1 MSFSKAKGTGYETEV
16 VKAHRALGIESRRQP
31 GSGAIAGFPC
41 DIQIAGLLGE
51 CKRSRKQCTRLYKA
65 LEQGGADILFLRDD
79 NQKTLTVLPW
89 ETWKL
94 ILEWL
99 ELAKKFPAEPEYE
112 IGVTDHAK
120 GE

>member
-1 MSFSKAKGTGYETEV
+1 MSFSKAKGTGYEGEV
-16 VKAHRALGIESRRQP
+16 VKAHEALGIDSRRQP
-31 GSGAIAGFPC
+31 GSGAIKGFPC
-41 DIQIAGLLGE
+41 DVQIAGLLGE

-79 NQKTLTVLPW
+79 NKKTLTVLPW
-89 ETWKL
+89 ETWVL

-99 ELAKKFPAEPEYE
+99 ELAKKFPAKQEFE
-112 IGVTDHAK
+112 IDEIDHEQ

>member
-41 DIQIAGLLGE
+41 DIQLAGLLGE
-51 CKRSRKQCTRLYKA
+51 CKRSKKQCTRLYKA

-79 NQKTLTVLPW
+79 HQKTLTVL
-89 ETWKL
+89 KL

-99 ELAKKFPAEPEYE
+99 ELAKKFPAEPESE
-112 IGVTDHAK
+112 IGGTDHAN
-120 GE
+120 EE

>member
-1 MSFSKAKGTGYETEV
+1 MSFSKTKGTVYETEV

-51 CKRSRKQCTRLYKA
+51 CKRSKKQCTRLYKA
-65 LEQGGADILFLRDD
+65 LSQGGADILFVRDD

-89 ETWKL
+89 STWAL
-94 ILEWL
+94 ILEWC
-99 ELAKKFPAEPEYE
+99 ELAKKFPAEPESE
-112 IGVTDHAK
+112 IGGTDHAN
-120 GE
+120 EE

>member
-51 CKRSRKQCTRLYKA
+51 C
-65 LEQGGADILFLRDD
+65 
-79 NQKTLTVLPW
+79 
-89 ETWKL
+89 
-94 ILEWL
+94 
-99 ELAKKFPAEPEYE
+99 
-112 IGVTDHAK
+112 
-120 GE
+120 